1 MKISVK
7 KLEGSQVEV
16 KVTLDKEEFNKFY
29 EEAFDKVLA
38 DYQVEGFRK
47 GKVPRNIYLSKVGT
61 DALVLEEAV
70 NLSINGT
77 YFNAIEEKKVR
88 AVNYPKVDFDPN
100 KVQKDA
106 TFTYTAVVD
115 VYPEVEL
122 GEYFGI
128 EYKEEKLEVSK
139 EELEKV
145 LKQER
150 ERKAVLVLKEDGI
163 IELGNTVVFDFEG
176 FVDGVAF
183 EGGKAENY
191 ALEIGSGQFI
201 PGFEEQMLG
210 MKEGEEKDLKV
221 KFPEEYN
228 AENLKGK
235 DAIFKVKVHEIKEK
249 QIPELNDEFVLELEI
264 EGVKTKA
271 EYEKFVEAEF
281 LKGKEDEAKRVRES
295 AILQT
300 VCDNAKVDIPESLI
314 DMRRS
319 QMIRQVESQAKQ
331 YGLSLEQFLSF
342 QGLDLEQYKEILK
355 EPAKASVTEEVVL
368 DAIVAKEKIKLSKKE
383 LETEIKKLA
392 ELYQME
398 VEEFKSKIDLQELE
412 SYLAIDK
419 AKKLVFEKAIIK

>member
-1 MKISVK
+1 MKITVK
-7 KLEGSQVEV
+7 KLEGSQAEV
-16 KVTLDKEEFNKFY
+16 KVTLDKEEFSKYY

-47 GKVPRNIYLSKVGT
+47 GKVPRNIYLNRVGS

-77 YFNAIEEKKVR
+77 YFNAIQEKKVR

-100 KVQKDA
+100 HVKKDA
-106 TFTYTAVVD
+106 AFTYTAVVD

-128 EYKEEKLEVSK
+128 EYKQEKIEVSE

-150 ERKAVLVLKEDGI
+150 ERKAVLVLKEDGD

-210 MKEGEEKDLKV
+210 MKEGEERELKV
-221 KFPEEYN
+221 KFPDNYR

-249 QIPELNDEFVLELEI
+249 QIPEIDDEFVLELEI
-264 EGVKTKA
+264 EGVKTKE
-271 EYEKFVEAEF
+271 EYEKHVEAEL
-281 LKGKEDEAKRVRES
+281 LKGKEAEVKRARES
-295 AILQT
+295 AILQV

-314 DMRRS
+314 EMRKN

-342 QGLDLEQYKEILK
+342 QGLDLEQYKEVLN

-368 DAIVAKEKIKLSKKE
+368 DAIVAKEKIKLTKKE
-383 LETEIKKLA
+383 IEAEIKKLA
-392 ELYQME
+392 EHYQMK

-419 AKKLVFEKAIIK
+419 AKALVFEKAIIK

>member
-1 MKISVK
+1 MK
-7 KLEGSQVEV
+7 Q
-16 KVTLDKEEFNKFY
+16 
-29 EEAFDKVLA
+29 
-38 DYQVEGFRK
+38 
-47 GKVPRNIYLSKVGT
+47 
-61 DALVLEEAV
+61 
-70 NLSINGT
+70 
-77 YFNAIEEKKVR
+77 
-88 AVNYPKVDFDPN
+88 
-100 KVQKDA
+100 
-106 TFTYTAVVD
+106 
-115 VYPEVEL
+115 
-122 GEYFGI
+122 
-128 EYKEEKLEVSK
+128 EYKEILIRDLCGRLPYGIKASYYGAD
-139 EELEKV
+139 EECETWD
-145 LKQER
+145 E
-150 ERKAVLVLKEDGI
+150 
-163 IELGNTVVFDFEG
+163 
-176 FVDGVAF
+176 VDGVAF
-183 EGGKAENY
+183 DGGKAENY

-228 AENLKGK
+228 AKNLKGK

-271 EYEKFVEAEF
+271 EYEKFVEAEL

-383 LETEIKKLA
+383 LETEIKKIGRA
-392 ELYQME
+392 H
-398 VEEFKSKIDLQELE
+398 V
-412 SYLAIDK
+412 
-419 AKKLVFEKAIIK
+419 